1 MSNWQCRAKWGF
13 SDRHSAA
20 APERRGPVSLACD
33 GHRDQVRPLR
43 GRLSRLFRGR
53 STALRGLSGTTF
65 VGVTIL
71 AVAAMCVAVLV
82 LLGATASH
90 AAPARS
96 AAAIS
101 MTRLVADAKA
111 GQLSNAVVDET
122 ALVVQATYGP
132 GAPPSSVP
140 AGPVADGGTLSRGAV
155 VNARVLRAYLPQLV
169 DTLIAAGV
177 AVRPGTVT
185 PVAISAPAPAA
196 AAANAGAVG
205 KTAATTSASATTA
218 SAVSDGSFFWAVGIG
233 LLGLLAGSLVIVLG
247 SLWRKNHL
255 QAGEPAEMLGG
266 RSSVAVGGAGAGRFG
281 HKKAL
286 AVEPATVPE
295 TRFSDVAGCDEAKD
309 ELLELVMFLK
319 EPERFT
325 RTGATAPKGA
335 LLTGPPGTGKTLLAR
350 AVAGE
355 SGVPMFT
362 AAGSDFVEKY
372 VGVGA
377 QRIRALFTAARKHE
391 RAIIFIDE
399 VDAVARRRGGD
410 GEMAHIES
418 ETTLIALLAEMDGFH
433 TSNVIVIAATN
444 RADIL
449 DPAITRPGRLDRKV
463 EVPNPD
469 RRGREQILA
478 VHTTGKPI
486 AEGVDFTGLARRTP
500 GFSGAQLRALV
511 NEACVDAVRR
521 DLTEVTAECFEHA
534 VATVAMGRARTSA
547 LVTDHDREVTSWHES
562 GHTLAAY
569 LQEQADD
576 PVQVTIIPRG
586 PAGGVTWMSGNDDQ
600 FLPRRK
606 AHAQLVTALA
616 GRAAEEILLDGE
628 FTQGAAGDL
637 QSATELATSMATRY
651 GMTRLGYQV
660 RRGGSTPPQEV
671 SDVVEELLG
680 EAHAAAT
687 KLLGEHKTFL
697 AAVASELQAEETLT
711 LADVHQIAT
720 GLGVARHA
728 HVPSP
733 QLPGQVR
740 AAKPVVCMEVPSAAA
755 APAAETGGVT
765 ETGDSVRSP
774 SGTARRRSLALVSA
788 LLARRR
794 RREGKRVIAED

>member
-1 MSNWQCRAKWGF
+1 MLR
-13 SDRHSAA
+13 
-20 APERRGPVSLACD
+20 ERLTEL
-33 GHRDQVRPLR
+33 LR
-43 GRLSRLFRGR
+43 GRAS
-53 STALRGLSGTTF
+53 ALRGLSGSTF
-65 VGVTIL
+65 LGVTIFAL
-71 AVAAMCVAVLV
+71 AAISVAVLT
-82 LLGATASH
+82 LGPTAPD
-90 AAPARS
+90 AAAARS
-96 AAAIS
+96 AVPIS

-111 GQLSNAVVDET
+111 GQLAKAVVDE
-122 ALVVQATYGP
+122 AGLVVQATYGP
-132 GAPPSSVP
+132 SAPPASAP
-140 AGPVADGGTLSRGAV
+140 AGPATDGGTLGPGAV
-155 VNARVLRAYLPQLV
+155 AEANVLSMYLPKVV

-177 AVRPGTVT
+177 PVQPGTVT
-185 PVAISAPAPAA
+185 GAATIAAPA
-196 AAANAGAVG
+196 
-205 KTAATTSASATTA
+205 
-218 SAVSDGSFFWAVGIG
+218 GSGGSLPWALGIG
-233 LLGLLAGSLVIVLG
+233 VLGLLVGSLVIALG
-247 SLWRKNHL
+247 SLWRKRHSE
-255 QAGEPAEMLGG
+255 AGEPNETTGG
-266 RSSVAVGGAGAGRFG
+266 VSAMTTGGSGSRRLG
-281 HKKAL
+281 HKK
-286 AVEPATVPE
+286 VPAIEAAIVPE

-377 QRIRALFTAARKHE
+377 QRIRALFAAARRHE

-410 GEMAHIES
+410 GETAHIES
-418 ETTLIALLAEMDGFH
+418 ETTLIALLSEMDGFH

-444 RADIL
+444 RADML

-478 VHTTGKPI
+478 VHTMGKPI
-486 AEGVDFTGLARRTP
+486 AAGVDFTGLARRTP

-521 DLTEVTAECFEHA
+521 DLVEVTPDCFEHA
-534 VATVAMGRARTSA
+534 VATIAMGRARTSA
-547 LVTDHDREVTSWHES
+547 LVTDHDREVTAWHES

-606 AHAQLVTALA
+606 AHAQLVTAMA

-651 GMTRLGYQV
+651 GMTSLGYQV
-660 RRGGSTPPQEV
+660 RRGGSAAPDQDV

-680 EAHAAAT
+680 EAHTAAT

-697 AAVASELQAEETLT
+697 GAVAAELLAEETLT

-720 GLGVARHA
+720 HLGVARHA

-733 QLPGQVR
+733 QLPGLLR
-740 AAKPVVCMEVPSAAA
+740 AAKPVVCMEVPSVVAAT
-755 APAAETGGVT
+755 AAEPVGADRQSPTGA
-765 ETGDSVRSP
+765 
-774 SGTARRRSLALVSA
+774 ARRRPLALV
-788 LLARRR
+788 LARQLWRRR
-794 RREGKRVIAED
+794 RDAERVIAEG

>member
-1 MSNWQCRAKWGF
+1 MKTLRERAA
-13 SDRHSAA
+13 R
-20 APERRGPVSLACD
+20 L
-33 GHRDQVRPLR
+33 LR
-43 GRLSRLFRGR
+43 GR
-53 STALRGLSGTTF
+53 TAALRGASGTTF
-65 VGVTIL
+65 IGATIL
-71 AVAAMCVAVLV
+71 AVAAISVAVLI
-82 LLGATASH
+82 LLGVSAPDAPTARG
-90 AAPARS
+90 AVP
-96 AAAIS
+96 IS
-101 MTRLVADAKA
+101 MTRLIADAKA
-111 GQLSNAVVDET
+111 GRLSNAVVDET
-122 ALVVQATYGP
+122 GLVVQATYGRE
-132 GAPPSSVP
+132 APPASAP
-140 AGPVADGGTLSRGAV
+140 ASPVTDGGTLSQGAV
-155 VNARVLRAYLPQLV
+155 ANASVLRVYLPKVVDALV
-169 DTLIAAGV
+169 AAGV
-177 AVRPGTVT
+177 PVHPGTVDKT
-185 PVAISAPAPAA
+185 ATNAGGSAAGAA
-196 AAANAGAVG
+196 A
-205 KTAATTSASATTA
+205 TSSTSATA
-218 SAVSDGSFFWAVGIG
+218 SAATEGPFLWAAGIG
-233 LLGLLAGSLVIVLG
+233 LLGLIAGSLLIVLG
-247 SLWRKNHL
+247 SHWRRQH
-255 QAGEPAEMLGG
+255 ARSGEPNETTSGVSALSTNGSG
-266 RSSVAVGGAGAGRFG
+266 SRRLG
-281 HKKAL
+281 HKKVL
-286 AVEPATVPE
+286 TVEPATVPE
-295 TRFSDVAGCDEAKD
+295 TRFSDVAGCDEAKA

-362 AAGSDFVEKY
+362 AVGSDFVEKY

-377 QRIRALFTAARKHE
+377 QRIRALFAAARKHE
-391 RAIIFIDE
+391 KAIIFIDE

-410 GEMAHIES
+410 GEMAHVES
-418 ETTLIALLAEMDGFH
+418 ETTLIALLSEMDGFH
-433 TSNVIVIAATN
+433 TSNVIVVAATN
-444 RADIL
+444 RADML

-478 VHTTGKPI
+478 VHTAGKPI
-486 AEGVDFTGLARRTP
+486 ADGVDFVALARRTP
-500 GFSGAQLRALV
+500 GFSGAQLQALV

-521 DLTEVTAECFEHA
+521 DLSEVTADCFEHA
-534 VATVAMGRARTSA
+534 VATVAMGRARKSA
-547 LVTDHDREVTSWHES
+547 LVTDHDREVTAWHES

-660 RRGGSTPPQEV
+660 RLGGSSPAQDV

-680 EAHAAAT
+680 GAHAAAT

-697 AAVASELQAEETLT
+697 GAVAAELLAEETLT
-711 LADVHQIAT
+711 LADVHKIAT
-720 GLGVARHA
+720 RLGVVRHA
-728 HVPSP
+728 YVPAP
-733 QLPGQVR
+733 QTPIQVR
-740 AAKPVVCMEVPSAAA
+740 AADLASAAEVSSVA
-755 APAAETGGVT
+755 AAIAAEPMDDVKP
-765 ETGDSVRSP
+765 SP
-774 SGTARRRSLALVSA
+774 PGSSRRKPLSLVSA
-788 LLARRR
+788 LLPWRKRRDER
-794 RREGKRVIAED
+794 HVTAEG

>member
-1 MSNWQCRAKWGF
+1 
-13 SDRHSAA
+13 
-20 APERRGPVSLACD
+20 
-33 GHRDQVRPLR
+33 
-43 GRLSRLFRGR
+43 
-53 STALRGLSGTTF
+53 
-65 VGVTIL
+65 
-71 AVAAMCVAVLV
+71 
-82 LLGATASH
+82 
-90 AAPARS
+90 
-96 AAAIS
+96 
-101 MTRLVADAKA
+101 
-111 GQLSNAVVDET
+111 
-122 ALVVQATYGP
+122 
-132 GAPPSSVP
+132 
-140 AGPVADGGTLSRGAV
+140 
-155 VNARVLRAYLPQLV
+155 
-169 DTLIAAGV
+169 
-177 AVRPGTVT
+177 
-185 PVAISAPAPAA
+185 
-196 AAANAGAVG
+196 
-205 KTAATTSASATTA
+205 
-218 SAVSDGSFFWAVGIG
+218 
-233 LLGLLAGSLVIVLG
+233 
-247 SLWRKNHL
+247 
-255 QAGEPAEMLGG
+255 
-266 RSSVAVGGAGAGRFG
+266 
-281 HKKAL
+281 
-286 AVEPATVPE
+286 
-295 TRFSDVAGCDEAKD
+295 
-309 ELLELVMFLK
+309 
-319 EPERFT
+319 
-325 RTGATAPKGA
+325 
-335 LLTGPPGTGKTLLAR
+335 
-350 AVAGE
+350 
-355 SGVPMFT
+355 MFT

-377 QRIRALFTAARKHE
+377 QRIRALFAAARKHE

-399 VDAVARRRGGD
+399 VDAVARRRGGE
-410 GEMAHIES
+410 GETAHIES
-418 ETTLIALLAEMDGFH
+418 ETTLIALLSEMDGFH

-444 RADIL
+444 RADML

-486 AEGVDFTGLARRTP
+486 AAGVDFTGLARRTP

-521 DLTEVTAECFEHA
+521 DIPEVTPECFEHA
-534 VATVAMGRARTSA
+534 VATIAMGRARTSA

-660 RRGGSTPPQEV
+660 RRGGATPAQDV

-680 EAHAAAT
+680 EAHTAAT
-687 KLLGEHKTFL
+687 KLLGEHRAFL
-697 AAVASELQAEETLT
+697 GAVAAELLLEETLT
-711 LADVHQIAT
+711 LADVHEIAT
-720 GLGVARHA
+720 RLGVARHA

-740 AAKPVVCMEVPSAAA
+740 AAKPVVCMEVPLAVETPPTKPEDAGRPSQTSQASSAGRRHK
-755 APAAETGGVT
+755 TL
-765 ETGDSVRSP
+765 
-774 SGTARRRSLALVSA
+774 ARARLAW
-788 LLARRR
+788 RRR
-794 RREGKRVIAED
+794 RREDQRVFADD

>member
-1 MSNWQCRAKWGF
+1 MLN
-13 SDRHSAA
+13 
-20 APERRGPVSLACD
+20 ERLA
-33 GHRDQVRPLR
+33 RLLR
-43 GRLSRLFRGR
+43 GRI
-53 STALRGLSGTTF
+53 TALRRLSGTTF
-65 VGVTIL
+65 LGVTIF
-71 AVAAMCVAVLV
+71 AVAAISVAVLA
-82 LLGATASH
+82 LLGATAPD
-90 AAPARS
+90 ATVATVARS
-96 AAAIS
+96 TVPIS

-111 GQLSNAVVDET
+111 GRLANAVVDEKG
-122 ALVVQATYGP
+122 LVVQATYGP
-132 GAPPSSVP
+132 GARPASAP
-140 AGPVADGGTLSRGAV
+140 AGPATDGGTVSPGAV
-155 VNARVLRAYLPQLV
+155 ANARVLSVYLPKVVDALV
-169 DTLIAAGV
+169 AAGV
-177 AVRPGTVT
+177 PVHPGTIT
-185 PVAISAPAPAA
+185 GAAIVAPDPATSAA
-196 AAANAGAVG
+196 APNAGAVG
-205 KTAATTSASATTA
+205 NTPAATTGSAFAATE
-218 SAVSDGSFFWAVGIG
+218 GPFRWALGIG
-233 LLGLLAGSLVIVLG
+233 LLGLLAGSLVIALG
-247 SLWRKNHL
+247 SLWRRHHSR
-255 QAGEPAEMLGG
+255 AGEPSETGG
-266 RSSVAVGGAGAGRFG
+266 VSAMTTGGSGSRRLG
-281 HKKAL
+281 HKRAP

-295 TRFSDVAGCDEAKD
+295 TRFSDVAGCDEAKA

-319 EPERFT
+319 EPDRFT

-377 QRIRALFTAARKHE
+377 QRIRALFAAARRHE

-410 GEMAHIES
+410 GEIAHIES
-418 ETTLIALLAEMDGFH
+418 ETTLIALLSEMDGFH

-444 RADIL
+444 RADML

-486 AEGVDFTGLARRTP
+486 ADGVDFTALARRTP
-500 GFSGAQLRALV
+500 GFSGAQLGALV

-521 DLTEVTAECFEHA
+521 DLVEVTAECFEHA
-534 VATVAMGRARTSA
+534 VATIAMGRARTSA
-547 LVTDHDREVTSWHES
+547 LVTDHDREVTAWHES
-562 GHTLAAY
+562 GHTVAAY

-637 QSATELATSMATRY
+637 HSATELATSMATRY

-660 RRGGSTPPQEV
+660 RGGGSTPAQDV

-680 EAHAAAT
+680 EAHTAAT
-687 KLLGEHKTFL
+687 KLLGEHKAFL
-697 AAVASELQAEETLT
+697 AAVAAELLVEETLT

-720 GLGVARHA
+720 HLGVARHA

-740 AAKPVVCMEVPSAAA
+740 AAKPVVCMEVPSVVAAA
-755 APAAETGGVT
+755 APEPVGV
-765 ETGDSVRSP
+765 DRRSP
-774 SGTARRRSLALVSA
+774 TGAARRGPLAL
-788 LLARRR
+788 LPWRRR
-794 RREGKRVIAED
+794 RDEARVIAEGERRPRAYGYGAEVEPRERS

>member
-1 MSNWQCRAKWGF
+1 RI
-13 SDRHSAA
+13 
-20 APERRGPVSLACD
+20 
-33 GHRDQVRPLR
+33 
-43 GRLSRLFRGR
+43 
-53 STALRGLSGTTF
+53 TALRGLSGFTF
-65 VGVTIL
+65 AGVTIL
-71 AVAAMCVAVLV
+71 AVAAISVLV
-82 LLGATASH
+82 LVLMGATAPDS
-90 AAPARS
+90 AVARS
-96 AAAIS
+96 AVPIS
-101 MTRLVADAKA
+101 MTRLLADAKA
-111 GQLSNAVVDET
+111 GELANAVVDE
-122 ALVVQATYGP
+122 AGLVVRATYGP
-132 GAPPSSVP
+132 GAPPSSAK
-140 AGPVADGGTLSRGAV
+140 AGPATDGGVLSPGAVADAK
-155 VNARVLRAYLPQLV
+155 VLRAYLPTVV
-169 DTLIAAGV
+169 DTLVAAGV
-177 AVRPGTVT
+177 PVHPGAVSAGAVQDPATTV
-185 PVAISAPAPAA
+185 
-196 AAANAGAVG
+196 AAANADTGRKTPAAATSVG
-205 KTAATTSASATTA
+205 GSAATAATVARSAT
-218 SAVSDGSFFWAVGIG
+218 GGLFPWALGIG
-233 LLGLLAGSLVIVLG
+233 LLGLFAGSLVIALG
-247 SLWRKNHL
+247 VRRRNHL
-255 QAGEPAEMLGG
+255 SRAGEPAETRGG
-266 RSSVAVGGAGAGRFG
+266 LSAMTTGGSGSRRVG
-281 HKKAL
+281 HKKAT

-295 TRFSDVAGCDEAKD
+295 TRFSDVAGCDEAKA

-377 QRIRALFTAARKHE
+377 QRIRALFAAARRHE

-410 GEMAHIES
+410 GETAHIES
-418 ETTLIALLAEMDGFH
+418 ETTLIALLSEMDGFH

-444 RADIL
+444 RADML

-478 VHTTGKPI
+478 VHVKGKPI
-486 AEGVDFTGLARRTP
+486 AAGVDFTGLARRTP
-500 GFSGAQLRALV
+500 GFSGAQLQALV
-511 NEACVDAVRR
+511 NEACVDAVRH

-534 VATVAMGRARTSA
+534 VATIAMGRARTSA
-547 LVTDHDREVTSWHES
+547 LVTDHDREVTAWHES
-562 GHTLAAY
+562 GHTVAAY

-606 AHAQLVTALA
+606 AHAQLVTAMA

-637 QSATELATSMATRY
+637 QSATELATAMASSY

-660 RRGGSTPPQEV
+660 RRGGSAPTQDV

-680 EAHAAAT
+680 EAHTSAT
-687 KLLGEHKTFL
+687 SLLGAHKTFL
-697 AAVASELQAEETLT
+697 GAVAAELLAEETLT

-720 GLGVARHA
+720 RLGVAHHA
-728 HVPSP
+728 D
-733 QLPGQVR
+733 LPTPRLPVQVS
-740 AAKPVVCMEVPSAAA
+740 AAKPPLVAVEVSSVVGAAA
-755 APAAETGGVT
+755 AEPVAAGW
-765 ETGDSVRSP
+765 RSP
-774 SGTARRRSLALVSA
+774 AGAARRRPLALVSG
-788 LLARRR
+788 LLPWRWRRDD
-794 RREGKRVIAED
+794 GRVIAGD